1 MIGLL
6 FYSQKFSIYSTCI
19 SHKKIDSNNKK
30 DCKKIYVSYQKS
42 LSLKRQSL
50 MHWFGL
56 ATGLYHLVRI

>member
-6 FYSQKFSIYSTCI
+6 FYSQKFFKFWSIIWLNAIYSTRI

-42 LSLKRQSL
+42 VSPIS
-50 MHWFGL
+50 
-56 ATGLYHLVRI
+56 

>member
-42 LSLKRQSL
+42 VSPIS
-50 MHWFGL
+50 
-56 ATGLYHLVRI
+56 